1 MDYARAVALAQ
12 RLINKNG
19 RTITVERLSSTP
31 TDANK
36 PWKGPSAPTVAGS
49 AQPKGVF
56 LPVSSASELG
66 LFAPDDELLKRIEQ
80 LVLIAAD
87 GVNAFD
93 TFHRIS
99 DGVLYRIDWV
109 RVLKPGDTVIL
120 YAMGIKR

>member
-19 RTITVERLSSTP
+19 RTITVEQLSSTP
-31 TDANK
+31 ADPSK
-36 PWKGPSAPTVAGS
+36 PWKGPGAPTVAAS
-49 AQPKGVF
+49 ATPKAVF

-66 LFAPDDELLKRIEQ
+66 LFAKDDELLKRVEQ
-80 LVLIAAD
+80 LVLLAAD

-93 TFHRIS
+93 EFHRIN
-99 DGVLYRIDWV
+99 DTVVYRIDWV
-109 RVLKPGDTVIL
+109 RALKPGDTVIL